1 MAGKSGNWIRQS
13 LVLFQFVISIGILT
27 GTLLIKDQLNFMQNK
42 SLGYDKDQI
51 LVINSLDSLAQ
62 TKFKVL
68 NA

>member
-13 LVLFQFVISIGILT
+13 LVLFQFVTSIGILT

-42 SLGYDKDQI
+42 SLGYYKDQI